1 MRRFHLREY
10 ETAVFG
16 PDDGPWGAALAGTG
30 LVSAALTVDGRLRLT
45 AASTV
50 GVLQVRS
57 GGEVAELRV
66 RPKLPIAR
74 LFWML
79 GHARD
84 DRGWRAEAADL
95 ETADDFVPALA
106 IAFTAAASRA
116 LAAGLLQGYRV
127 AEEALPSL
135 RGRLREA
142 DQLRGRLGLAPPLE
156 VRYDDYSADIAENQI
171 LLAAVDRLRRT
182 PEVPSAARRG
192 LHRLAAA
199 LADVSR
205 WVPGTPLPPVVETRL
220 NLRYRPALR
229 LARLVLTGR
238 GIEHRSGGE
247 QATGFAFDLNVVF
260 EEWLT
265 AVLREAVTARR
276 GGTVVA
282 QHRMH
287 LDEGARVDLRPDIT
301 WWRDGVCR
309 GVVDAKYK
317 RSSANADLYQML
329 AYCTALGL
337 PEGHLVYATDR
348 DPRRE
353 HRLTG
358 SGVRV
363 VAHGLDLAAPIED
376 VRRQIEHVAERVTG
390 AD

>member
-1 MRRFHLREY
+1 MRRFGLREY

-16 PDDGPWGAALAGTG
+16 PDDGPWGAVLAGTG
-30 LVSAALTVDGRLRLT
+30 LVTAALTVDGRLRLT

-95 ETADDFVPALA
+95 TADDFAPALA
-106 IAFTAAASRA
+106 MAFTAAASRA

-156 VRYDDYSADIAENQI
+156 VRYDDYSADIPENQI

-182 PEVPSAARRG
+182 PEVPAASRRA

-229 LARLVLTGR
+229 LARLVLG
-238 GIEHRSGGE
+238 GHGLDHRSGAE
-247 QATGFAFDLNVVF
+247 HATGFAFDLNTVF
-260 EEWLT
+260 EDWLT
-265 AVLREAVTARR
+265 AVLREAITTRR

-282 QHRMH
+282 QHRTH

-301 WWRDGVCR
+301 WWRDGACL

-329 AYCTALGL
+329 AYCTALNL
-337 PEGHLVYATDR
+337 AEGHLVYAADR
-348 DPRRE
+348 DPGRE
-353 HRLTG
+353 HRLIG

-363 VAHGLDLAAPIED
+363 VAHGLDLAAPVKD
-376 VRRQIEHVAERVTG
+376 VRQQIERIANRVTG
-390 AD
+390 VD